1 MLESRSIE
9 PSQINAEAAQVYIMC
24 IDCVCM
30 SAPLILSSYILAC
43 LVVSEVPHESL
54 AH

>member
-1 MLESRSIE
+1 MVESRSIE

-24 IDCVCM
+24 IYCVCM
-30 SAPLILSSYILAC
+30 SAPVILVC
-43 LVVSEVPHESL
+43 LVVSEVPYESL